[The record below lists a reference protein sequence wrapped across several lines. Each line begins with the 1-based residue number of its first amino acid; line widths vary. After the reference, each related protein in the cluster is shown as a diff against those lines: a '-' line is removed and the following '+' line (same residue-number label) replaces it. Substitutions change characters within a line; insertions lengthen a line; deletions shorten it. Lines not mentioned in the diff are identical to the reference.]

1 MPREHVA
8 ASHLHF
14 MKALRA
20 ELSDETTCGHL
31 ISSSGNSQKRLGIDF
46 FVSMVCAKIYCYR
59 ETRYLV

>member
-1 MPREHVA
+1 
-8 ASHLHF
+8 

-46 FVSMVCAKIYCYR
+46 FVSMVCAKI
-59 ETRYLV
+59 